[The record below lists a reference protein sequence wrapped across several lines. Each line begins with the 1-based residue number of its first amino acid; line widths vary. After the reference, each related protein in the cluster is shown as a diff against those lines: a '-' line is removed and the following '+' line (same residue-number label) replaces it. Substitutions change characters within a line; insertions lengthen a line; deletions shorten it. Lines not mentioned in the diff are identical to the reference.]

1 MKREDEPKI
10 TYSKS
15 ICYKIPTLAL
25 SRSGTESKKILGYHL
40 SLFKQA
46 PHSAAKLEL

>member
-1 MKREDEPKI
+1 MFIMCVKQMKREDEPKI

-25 SRSGTESKKILGYHL
+25 SRSGTESKKD
-40 SLFKQA
+40 SWVSSQ
-46 PHSAAKLEL
+46 PV